1 MASPDNPEQPQP
13 QPASVSKPEP
23 RQPSWLARVAHRA
36 GAFLLPHTRV
46 RRLGEAWVDLCC
58 AAADGVIARGARWL
72 PWLAHA
78 HGLTDRAKQASFV
91 LFHAPYAEMAGYL
104 EMKDKECDAERRD
117 AVLLRFQLQELR
129 GRLAAREAAIAEL
142 QWVSTGHDRL
152 QERNGELVQELNRL
166 TGDHK
171 ADLAARD
178 DEILRLGLR
187 SDKLKVRSWFVPLRP
202 GISIDEDWTRREISP
217 MPQKRSGGSSTRK
230 TRRSRS
236 SENR

>member
-1 MASPDNPEQPQP
+1 MASPDKPEQPQP
-13 QPASVSKPEP
+13 VSKPEP

-36 GAFLLPHTRV
+36 GAFLLPHTHV

-78 HGLTDRAKQASFV
+78 HGLTERARKASFM
-91 LFHAPYAEMAGYL
+91 LFHAPYAELAGYL
-104 EMKDKECDAERRD
+104 EMKDKECDTERRD

-142 QWVSTGHDRL
+142 QWVSVGHDRL
-152 QERNGELVQELNRL
+152 QERNGELVQELNRV
-166 TGDHK
+166 TADNK
-171 ADLAARD
+171 AALASRE

-187 SDKLKVRSWFVPLRP
+187 SDKLKVRSWFVSLRP
-202 GISIDEDWTRREISP
+202 ETINEDWTRRTISSA
-217 MPQKRSGGSSTRK
+217 PQKRSGGSSTRK
-230 TRRSRS
+230 MGRSRS